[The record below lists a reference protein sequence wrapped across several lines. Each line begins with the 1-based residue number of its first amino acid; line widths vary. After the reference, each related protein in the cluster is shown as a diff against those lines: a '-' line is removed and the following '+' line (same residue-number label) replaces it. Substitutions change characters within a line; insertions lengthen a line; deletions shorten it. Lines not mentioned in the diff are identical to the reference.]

1 LIQLSR
7 RTTRLAVV
15 ALVALAC
22 SCGDDTGLGGA
33 SQGGGGGTPAQTG
46 GGGQAQIGG
55 NGTGGAPATTTG
67 GMGGGDGGAGG
78 EVMPAPPGP
87 PGNALVSAGDR
98 VSSPSYTLV
107 FTMGQSTINQTKTTS
122 SNYRLHGGLIG
133 ATGSLP

>member
-1 LIQLSR
+1 M
-7 RTTRLAVV
+7 RLGFLLA
-15 ALVALAC
+15 ALVAL

-33 SQGGGGGTPAQTG
+33 ASQGGGGGSPAETG

-55 NGTGGAPATTTG
+55 NGSGGSPTTTTS
-67 GMGGGDGGAGG
+67 GMGGDGGAGG
-78 EVMPAPPGP
+78 EVMPALPGP

-107 FTMGQSTINQTKTTS
+107 FTMGQSTINQTKMTS
-122 SNYRLHGGLIG
+122 SSYRLQGGLIG